1 MGPSYWGPV
10 TADYNWCEQDYKIT
24 PYVAEFFNTASSL
37 AVVLAG
43 VIFGRQ
49 AYEHKYGVRFYVAAL
64 GLVVI
69 GLGSVA
75 FHGTLQRW
83 GQVLD
88 EVPMLWSSLV
98 FLWISVCNALGKQA
112 EAAWSTRLAGLMFCA
127 GAGSTWVYFNSGF
140 GFFIV
145 TYVLTVAGIF
155 ITTLVRASYAP
166 KRYAAAKKYAYLSV
180 AFYGAGFFFLWI
192 PEQVLCGNRI
202 HDTHD
207 SGLLA
212 LPIPLHAFF
221 HITSSIGPLCFL
233 TFVVYDFLEKRKRVP
248 KLESEHAPEF
258 CGMVSIPVVTAQVR
272 VPVPGRSSR
281 LRGGE

>member
-1 MGPSYWGPV
+1 MPPPPPHGYWGAV

-24 PYVAEFFNTASSL
+24 PYVAEFFNTVSSL
-37 AVVLAG
+37 AVALAG

-49 AYEHKYGVRFYVAAL
+49 ARAHKYGVRFQVAAA
-64 GLVVI
+64 GLIII

-98 FLWISVCNALGKQA
+98 FLWIAVCNALGRRG
-112 EAAWSTRLAGLMFCA
+112 EAAWSARLAGLLGGV
-127 GAGSTWVYFNSGF
+127 GAGSTWVYFNAGF
-140 GFFIV
+140 GFFLV
-145 TYVLTVAGIF
+145 TYVVTVFAIF
-155 ITTLVRASYAP
+155 TVTLVRASCYAP
-166 KRYAAAKKYAYLSV
+166 ERNAPARKYAYLSV

-192 PEQVLCGNRI
+192 PEQVFCGNRI
-202 HDTHD
+202 HDTHL

-233 TFVVYDFLEKRKRVP
+233 NYVVFDYLEKRKRRPAIV
-248 KLESEHAPEF
+248 SERAPEF
-258 CGMVSIPVVTAQVR
+258 CRVVSIPVITADLE
-272 VPVPGRSSR
+272 SE
-281 LRGGE
+281 GGYQ